1 MPLSIKLFLLKLK
14 NHRDDRDALAA
25 YIQSTASFNVYP
37 QFSRIEDCV
46 ASLKYFW
53 TTSTKI
59 LLTQYFPVDTSLAIF
74 HRFDVEIPRGKIVEI
89 SLNRGTLINT
99 SCMKYKRRPPQE
111 NIFFVFFLKDIL
123 KTAFQIRI

>member
-99 SCMKYKRRPPQE
+99 SCMKY
-111 NIFFVFFLKDIL
+111 
-123 KTAFQIRI
+123 